1 MVDATHVPKARL
13 VLAIAA
19 LFLSSM
25 CTMGDLVI
33 SPIVADVY
41 KAFADAPLWLVNLGI
56 TGPALVGLPFGL
68 LTGYLCDRADK
79 RFIMIA
85 GFEVFTVSAVFGMV
99 IENVYYF
106 VAMRLLATGVGWGI
120 TNTAAFAILAD
131 LFTDDNQH
139 AKYVGW
145 YNSVMSVLG
154 AVLASLAGFL
164 ALGGWTHAYAT
175 YWLAVP
181 VLVMLIVFL
190 PHFPPRADTVERIES
205 VHGKSRSSAAAL
217 VRGLVAVQEGAPKE
231 PGWWRRLVPLAI
243 QVFFVACLYFIILY
257 LIGVYV
263 SDKGLGD
270 EAFVGMLTSIMTLAT
285 AAGSIIFGAV
295 YAKLGNRVYLPALAA
310 IGAVFFV
317 LAFTDSQVVAMVA
330 LAVAGFAWP
339 FYFCFFYTHCT
350 ELVPEDKKGVS
361 TSIVAAANGLAVTA
375 CSHVLTGAMAATGGT
390 CTDVYPLFGTIMLV
404 VLAVSVVWK
413 ARVGVR
419 VAG

>member
-41 KAFADAPLWLVNLGI
+41 TAFADAPLWLVNLGI

-85 GFEVFTVSAVFGMV
+85 GFAVFTVSAVFGMV

-131 LFTDDNQH
+131 LFTDDSQH

-181 VLVMLIVFL
+181 VLVMLIAFL

-217 VRGLVAVQEGAPKE
+217 ARGLVAAQEGAPKE
-231 PGWWRRLVPLAI
+231 PGWWRRLAPLAI

-317 LAFTDSQVVAMVA
+317 LAFADSQVVAMIA

-350 ELVPEDKKGVS
+350 ELVPKDKKGVS

-404 VLAVSVVWK
+404 VLVISVVWK
-413 ARVGVR
+413 ARIGVR